1 MFARVNTFEG
11 DTAAVRR
18 AVREIVWPAIR
29 EIDGF
34 RGYLVLISPDEDRAV
49 GITLWESE
57 KAEVASRALAEEIRP
72 RLQVATGGQVV
83 RVEPYHVALFELAE

>member
-11 DTAAVRR
+11 DVDAAAR

-29 EIDGF
+29 EVSGF
-34 RGYLVLISPDEDRAV
+34 RGYIVLVSREEGRAI

-57 KAEVASRALAEEIRP
+57 EAEAASRPEADRIRP
-72 RLQVATGGQVV
+72 RLQEATGGRVV
-83 RVEPYHVALFELAE
+83 KVEPYEVALIELPG